1 MIFIFFKPLYYYFL
15 QNIKL
20 WNRLTTGRSS
30 SYDFYILR
38 PNLKNLSRDLNLSRG
53 SNMVGSTKLYSIF
66 QDSSRRSIET
76 SFCADLSRGSNSLNS
91 DTVLRAQFQM
101 RNYRPCWCIFETSYL
116 SYRNEQYVLFSVC
129 RCVN

>member
-1 MIFIFFKPLYYYFL
+1 
-15 QNIKL
+15 
-20 WNRLTTGRSS
+20 
-30 SYDFYILR
+30 
-38 PNLKNLSRDLNLSRG
+38 
-53 SNMVGSTKLYSIF
+53 MVGSTKLYSIF

-129 RCVN
+129 RCVNWRVLDTHEVSVLPHPATTACTWDRSSSISGFGLETQIGRTWELISTSSAS